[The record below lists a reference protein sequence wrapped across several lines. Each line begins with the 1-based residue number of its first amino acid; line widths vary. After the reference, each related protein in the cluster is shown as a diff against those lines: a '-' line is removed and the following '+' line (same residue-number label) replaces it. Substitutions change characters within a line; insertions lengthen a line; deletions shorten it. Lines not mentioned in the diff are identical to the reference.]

1 MNSYCHN
8 KFCSSFNKVAVGG
21 VPSIYSEDL
30 KVYCILCKQPLYILP
45 LIKQEEVKMSN
56 VLWNELP
63 HGQKIKAL
71 DDIYY
76 VEDGSLNLSED
87 CEVYI
92 TSNQIANKILIANA
106 GDIGR
111 WDEDDQ
117 MLYFSYEN
125 EDDGEV
131 NQCEHGI
138 DFSENCACDLE
149 FTSDVFELVN

>member
-1 MNSYCHN
+1 MS
-8 KFCSSFNKVAVGG
+8 K
-21 VPSIYSEDL
+21 
-30 KVYCILCKQPLYILP
+30 
-45 LIKQEEVKMSN
+45 EEVKMSN

-71 DDIYY
+71 DDICIID
-76 VEDGSLNLSED
+76 EGSINLSEEG
-87 CEVYI
+87 EVYI
-92 TSNQIANKILIANA
+92 TGNQIANKRLIAKA

-117 MLYFSYEN
+117 KLYFPIEN

-138 DFSENCACDLE
+138 DFGANCSCDLE